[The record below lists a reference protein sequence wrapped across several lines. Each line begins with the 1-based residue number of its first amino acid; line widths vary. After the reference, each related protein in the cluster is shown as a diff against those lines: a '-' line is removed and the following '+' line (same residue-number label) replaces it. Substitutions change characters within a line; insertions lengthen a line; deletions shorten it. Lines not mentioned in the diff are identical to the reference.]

1 MANVDRRSTLQWQ
14 TAVGDRRC
22 KMTFKPR
29 LTRLKRLYTQCPVYF
44 LTPCTENRH
53 CVLANN
59 EIHHRF
65 IEFADEATRRHV
77 LVGRYM
83 IMPDHIHLFAAFNP
97 LSPTLPSWMKA
108 LKGSLSEV
116 LREKGGEGTHW
127 QKDYFDHVLRSEESF
142 RQKWEYVRQNP
153 VRAGLVKR
161 SEDWPYQGEIHHL

>member
-1 MANVDRRSTLQWQ
+1 M
-14 TAVGDRRC
+14 
-22 KMTFKPR
+22 
-29 LTRLKRLYTQCPVYF
+29 
-44 LTPCTENRH
+44 
-53 CVLANN
+53 
-59 EIHHRF
+59 
-65 IEFADEATRRHV
+65 
-77 LVGRYM
+77 GRYM